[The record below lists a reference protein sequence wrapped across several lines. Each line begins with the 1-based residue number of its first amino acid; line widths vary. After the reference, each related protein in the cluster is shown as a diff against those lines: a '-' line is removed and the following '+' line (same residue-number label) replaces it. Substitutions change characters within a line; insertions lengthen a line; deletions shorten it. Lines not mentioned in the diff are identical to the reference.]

1 VRIVTIFSVL
11 MNATDDWLT
20 PFEDAPIVF
29 MVQDV
34 ASVLT
39 MRILFGVLLLMWL
52 CVVSLAQLWILK
64 QLRALKRSTRSVAS
78 DDEEDAVARNVRVDG
93 SDDEIQNV

>member
-1 VRIVTIFSVL
+1 
-11 MNATDDWLT
+11 MNETDDWLT
-20 PFEDAPIVF
+20 PFEDAPVVF
-29 MVQDV
+29 LVQNV

-52 CVVSLAQLWILK
+52 CIVSLAQVWILR

-78 DDEEDAVARNVRVDG
+78 EDEEDAVARKVRVDG
-93 SDDEIQNV
+93 SEDEIQNV

>member
-1 VRIVTIFSVL
+1 

-20 PFEDAPIVF
+20 PFEDAPVVF
-29 MVQDV
+29 LVEHV

-39 MRILFGVLLLMWL
+39 MRILFGVLLVTWL
-52 CVVSLAQLWILK
+52 CVVSLAQVWVLR

-78 DDEEDAVARNVRVDG
+78 EDEEDAVARKPRLNG
-93 SDDEIQNV
+93 SDDEIQDV

>member
-1 VRIVTIFSVL
+1 
-11 MNATDDWLT
+11 MNVTDDWLT

-29 MVQDV
+29 MVQNV

-39 MRILFGVLLLMWL
+39 MRILFGILLLTWL
-52 CVVSLAQLWILK
+52 CIVSLAQVWILK

-78 DDEEDAVARNVRVDG
+78 EEDEDAVARKVRVDG
-93 SDDEIQNV
+93 SDDGIQDV